1 MAEEVKNLYT
11 KHSRYRTKPNMNEI
25 VSVVLAEICKR
36 SIVFVVVDAMY
47 ECPEDG
53 RVRARFIQ
61 ELQHIL
67 TSTTSTET
75 KVRLLV
81 TSRLTKHVFLD
92 ANEIEIR
99 ASNNDIKRLVSQ
111 RIKKGLSDHDEIS
124 QLVRQNDT
132 LKDTLAATIVER
144 ASNMYLYLKSTSV
157 VADCTDRCCRFLIA
171 KLQLDSLATKTTVR
185 SLREAIRCAPE
196 DLDDLYIAAWNRV
209 NSQNKDSRR
218 DAKKVLCWLS
228 CSFAQLRVQELREAL
243 ATREGDKTIDKESL
257 VNFDHLVRSCAGLVT
272 VDTGSQIVRLIHQ
285 TAQDFFRTRASEYFP
300 DAHTR
305 LTRTCLTYLLFDEF
319 SQGPCDF
326 VSTNKFIYSFLRG
339 PIAAS
344 RFVSTRVER
353 NPFMKYAAHHWGDHA
368 RGEATERAFE
378 REILAF
384 LSTPKALASTVQVQ
398 YRHGWPGFE
407 RWSLDSS
414 KHMPIHVVVSFALE
428 HILEALLKTV
438 TAENLNV
445 EDETKK
451 TAFHWAVEL
460 RSANCARTLLA
471 AGADIRTQDN
481 HGRTALYKASA
492 LGDEPIVKMILEHN
506 NRAKLSKKEVRRAVL
521 SNQMLIIETYI
532 RAAPIP
538 TDRANLVL
546 MESSVLGKPDVIALA
561 MSFGADIKV
570 EDRRGCTPL
579 LVAVENGRS
588 AAAGA
593 LVTAGASTTV
603 LQASGKTLLQVAAS
617 SQNIFKERVEFMKLY
632 LDTQLESGGLL
643 RPQEFR
649 WHQVD
654 IADESHQSFLEHFSF
669 WYERNTLDSAADSD
683 LITAMHEDREHL
695 GIIRLLLSHGADP
708 RVKTSEGETVL
719 HLAIG
724 SAPRVKVL
732 LELAPV
738 LDINA
743 QDDQGRSALHHA
755 AASGNHATMD
765 VLIASGANVNLRD
778 FGGAS
783 TLHYAVGHLACVKL
797 AIQKGSSTKAVDSR
811 KRTALHYFRMIERPP
826 QEQEDPDQLDVL
838 NQLVEAG
845 VDPDAI
851 DSQGKKASDYLR
863 SSSVGAHGFEEP
875 VRWIG
880 MQLKER
886 RYVLQEA
893 KFLRTLRESRER
905 ALKDAPIFHERM
917 NREFIQGRK
926 WWIVPDDQ
934 AATNSSG

>member
-1 MAEEVKNLYT
+1 M
-11 KHSRYRTKPNMNEI
+11 
-25 VSVVLAEICKR
+25 
-36 SIVFVVVDAMY
+36 
-47 ECPEDG
+47 
-53 RVRARFIQ
+53 
-61 ELQHIL
+61 
-67 TSTTSTET
+67 
-75 KVRLLV
+75 
-81 TSRLTKHVFLD
+81 
-92 ANEIEIR
+92 
-99 ASNNDIKRLVSQ
+99 
-111 RIKKGLSDHDEIS
+111 
-124 QLVRQNDT
+124 
-132 LKDTLAATIVER
+132 
-144 ASNMYLYLKSTSV
+144 
-157 VADCTDRCCRFLIA
+157 
-171 KLQLDSLATKTTVR
+171 
-185 SLREAIRCAPE
+185 
-196 DLDDLYIAAWNRV
+196 
-209 NSQNKDSRR
+209 
-218 DAKKVLCWLS
+218 
-228 CSFAQLRVQELREAL
+228 QELRHAL
-243 ATREGDKTIDKESL
+243 ATREGDKAIDEESF

-272 VDTGSQIVRLIHQ
+272 VDTGSQIVRLIHL
-285 TAQDFFRTRASEYFP
+285 TAQDFFRTRASKCFP

-305 LTRTCLTYLLFDEF
+305 LTRTCLTYLFFDEF
-319 SQGPCDF
+319 SQGPYDPG
-326 VSTNKFIYSFLRG
+326 STNTSRYSYLRG
-339 PIAAS
+339 PIS
-344 RFVSTRVER
+344 VGRFISLRIER

-368 RGEATERAFE
+368 RGKATERALE

-384 LSTPKALASTVQVQ
+384 LSTPRALASTVQVQ
-398 YRHGWPGFE
+398 YRHVWPGFE

-414 KHMPIHVVVSFALE
+414 KHMPIHIVVSFALE
-428 HILEALLKTV
+428 HILETLLKIV

-460 RSANCARTLLA
+460 RLANCARTLLA

-506 NRAKLSKKEVRRAVL
+506 NRAKLLKKEVRRAVL

-538 TDRANLVL
+538 TDRANLML

-561 MSFGADIKV
+561 MSFGADVEV
-570 EDRRGCTPL
+570 EDGRGRTPL

-588 AAAGA
+588 AAAEA

-617 SQNIFKERVEFMKLY
+617 SQDVFEERVEFMKLY
-632 LDTQLESGGLL
+632 FDTWLESGGLL
-643 RPQEFR
+643 RQQEFR

-654 IADESHQSFLEHFSF
+654 IADDPHQSFMERFSF
-669 WYERNTLDSAADSD
+669 WPERNKLDSAAESD
-683 LITAMHEDREHL
+683 LIAAMHEDREHL
-695 GIIRLLLSHGADP
+695 GIIRLLLSHGADL

-765 VLIASGANVNLRD
+765 VLIASGANVKLRD

-811 KRTALHYFRMIERPP
+811 KRTALHYLMMIVRLSLN
-826 QEQEDPDQLDVL
+826 QGDADQLNDVFD
-838 NQLVEAG
+838 QLLEAG
-845 VDPDAI
+845 VDLNAI
-851 DSQGKKASDYLR
+851 DSQGRKARDYLFFPNID
-863 SSSVGAHGFEEP
+863 SHGFEETA
-875 VRWIG
+875 RWIHLK
-880 MQLKER
+880 LKER
-886 RYVLQEA
+886 QYVDQEA
-893 KFLRTLRESRER
+893 EFLKALRETR
-905 ALKDAPIFHERM
+905 A
-917 NREFIQGRK
+917 Q
-926 WWIVPDDQ
+926 V
-934 AATNSSG
+934 